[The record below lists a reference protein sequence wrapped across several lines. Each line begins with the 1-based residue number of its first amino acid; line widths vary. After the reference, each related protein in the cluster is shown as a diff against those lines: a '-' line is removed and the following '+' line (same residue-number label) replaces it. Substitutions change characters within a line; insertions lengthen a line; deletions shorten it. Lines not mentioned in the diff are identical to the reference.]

1 MKTRLK
7 ELRARDGLNQ
17 TELAK
22 LAKISR
28 QTGSLIEREEFIPS
42 LLIAVRIAK
51 IFDESIVKKAIGQ
64 MLAGAAVGFIL
75 MYILLD
81 FQLDVN
87 IPFMSTELMIIFM
100 VITILLILF
109 SLSGYVRMKRMNK
122 KELSGEEED
131 NREEQQYRTYCDIS
145 FAINTALYFSI
156 LTLAIVAVT
165 EQHNAF
171 IFITLAL
178 SLLCMILNFVY
189 LEMVNKI
196 SPERNLPSVNDK
208 QYAKKL
214 LEMSDEGERHVMLQG
229 LYGAFTSMNAL
240 LLFALFLM
248 IAYSVITGVSQLF
261 GIFIIVFIL
270 VVSNLQYVLKIRN
283 K

>member
-1 MKTRLK
+1 M
-7 ELRARDGLNQ
+7 
-17 TELAK
+17 
-22 LAKISR
+22 
-28 QTGSLIEREEFIPS
+28 
-42 LLIAVRIAK
+42 
-51 IFDESIVKKAIGQ
+51 KKAIGQ